1 VDQLSGIRVFVRVT
15 ELGSF
20 SKAAKDLSV
29 SQSTITKHL
38 AWLEG
43 YLGARLLNR
52 NTRGVSLTED
62 GLTYYESGKAIIHS
76 VENADCRVGIRSSE
90 VAGTLRI
97 STSAAFGR
105 RILSPM
111 LIEFLRE
118 NPKLDVDLNCDD
130 AFVDL
135 VSQGV
140 DVALRMGR
148 LQNSCLGSRLLG
160 KNPWVMVASSG
171 YLARRSTPSCPG
183 ELTNHDCIIYSSV
196 QGDAVW
202 QLAPKHGSVENVLV
216 KGRLRSNNLSTLLS
230 VTESGLGIS
239 ILPRYVAASSLRKGS
254 VVEVLSG
261 YSVPEQE
268 LRAIFVSPKLV
279 SNKVRR
285 LIDFLSP
292 RFRGEWWDNAGH
304 SVRE

>member
-1 VDQLSGIRVFVRVT
+1 VDQLSSIRVFVRVA

-20 SKAAKDLSV
+20 SKAATDLLV
-29 SQSTITKHL
+29 SQSTITKQI
-38 AWLEG
+38 AWLES

-62 GLTYYESGKAIIHS
+62 GLTYYESGKAIMHS
-76 VENADCRVGIRSSE
+76 VETADCRVGMRSNE

-105 RILSPM
+105 RVIAPM
-111 LIEFLRE
+111 LPEFLQE

-130 AFVDL
+130 AYVDL
-135 VSQGV
+135 VAQGI
-140 DVALRMGR
+140 DVALRMGQ
-148 LQNSCLGSRLLG
+148 LENSSLGSRLLG
-160 KNPWVMVASSG
+160 KNPWVMVASPG
-171 YLARRSTPSCPG
+171 YLARRSTPACPS
-183 ELTNHDCIIYSSV
+183 ELTKHDCIIYSSV

-202 QLAPKHGSVENVLV
+202 QLSPKQGSVENILV

-254 VVEVLSG
+254 VVEVLSD
-261 YSVPEQE
+261 YCMPEQE

-285 LIDFLSP
+285 WIDFLAP
-292 RFRGEWWDNAGH
+292 RFRGEWWGNAGH

>member
-29 SQSTITKHL
+29 SQSTITKQI
-38 AWLEG
+38 AWLES

-76 VENADCRVGIRSSE
+76 IENADCRVGIRSSE
-90 VAGTLRI
+90 LAGTLRI

-118 NPKLDVDLNCDD
+118 NPKLDVDLSCDD
-130 AFVDL
+130 TYVDL
-135 VSQGV
+135 VSQGI

-148 LQNSCLGSRLLG
+148 LQDSCLGSRLLSR
-160 KNPWVMVASSG
+160 NPWVMVASPD
-171 YLARRSTPSCPG
+171 YLARRSTPTRPD
-183 ELTNHDCIIYSSV
+183 ELANHDCIIYSSV

-202 QLAPKHGSVENVLV
+202 QLTSKHGGVENVV
-216 KGRLRSNNLSTLLS
+216 VNGRLRSNNLSTLLS

-239 ILPRYVAASSLRKGS
+239 ILPRYVAASSLRRGS
-254 VVEVLSG
+254 VVEVLAD
-261 YSVPEQE
+261 YAVPEQE
-268 LRAIFVSPKLV
+268 LRAIFASPKLV

-285 LIDFLSP
+285 FIDFLAP
-292 RFRGEWWDNAGH
+292 RFRGAWWGDAGN
-304 SVRE
+304 SVQE